1 MYQQRKLT
9 RDRDWETPHG
19 RDFRPQDEY
28 EPLHF
33 RDFSKS
39 PFFQNPLLQ
48 TEKIQSGMHVT
59 PEPAKILKLNV
70 EGLKKEEN
78 HSFILKAEKLKVKE
92 VEIYKKSKI

>member
-19 RDFRPQDEY
+19 RDFRPQEEY

-48 TEKIQSGMHVT
+48 TEKI
-59 PEPAKILKLNV
+59 
-70 EGLKKEEN
+70 
-78 HSFILKAEKLKVKE
+78 
-92 VEIYKKSKI
+92 